1 MYSRLKLKDATRSMI
16 SNNDKVLMTLEDE
29 NINILHIETDINTAD
44 TLIQHF
50 SNQHH
55 VFIKDNIKEKNKK
68 SHSKNIKLTDLFIYK
83 QLPMLIEDR
92 QQLDFE
98 NNINQ
103 PINNHFTNLYSEIT
117 DIEKYSESLSVNEVK
132 TYISEFDFKSKEII
146 ELISITI
153 LVSRL
158 IKEIEN
164 VFTFDSLLEL
174 ISSKEKLISTI
185 NEISNRDDLF
195 NYSNASFLFEEW
207 NNINSIDDSTFDEFK
222 KLFESLKVN

>member
-1 MYSRLKLKDATRSMI
+1 
-16 SNNDKVLMTLEDE
+16 
-29 NINILHIETDINTAD
+29 
-44 TLIQHF
+44 
-50 SNQHH
+50 
-55 VFIKDNIKEKNKK
+55 
-68 SHSKNIKLTDLFIYK
+68 
-83 QLPMLIEDR
+83 MLIEDR

-158 IKEIEN
+158 IKR
-164 VFTFDSLLEL
+164 
-174 ISSKEKLISTI
+174 
-185 NEISNRDDLF
+185 NRKC
-195 NYSNASFLFEEW
+195 
-207 NNINSIDDSTFDEFK
+207 IHI
-222 KLFESLKVN
+222 

>member
-68 SHSKNIKLTDLFIYK
+68 FIYK

-164 VFTFDSLLEL
+164 VFTFDNLLEL